1 MTLGFWIIL
10 SLITKIFLYIG
21 TIGAA
26 GTAIF
31 RTIFPDFAPLASK
44 RLLGYLV
51 VVAIV
56 ATIIGYALRSAALVG
71 DSSGLTDME
80 MHLLLWD
87 TAVGTAFV
95 TRATGLG
102 ILLLSLLMAR
112 SGSII
117 AMLIG
122 ATITLWSFTQIG
134 HATDLNT
141 WFTSIMFFIHFAT
154 AAFWVGA
161 LLPLLNAAQGATTL
175 QQAADI
181 SERFG
186 RIAAVLVPVLV
197 IAGLVLAWKLLPDV
211 TSAWATAYGRL
222 LFVKIAFVTAL
233 LGLAAANKFRF
244 VPAME
249 RGDPAGAEHLAKSI
263 KWEMCAVM
271 VIFTT
276 TAFLTS
282 TVTLPEM

>member
-1 MTLGFWIIL
+1 MTLGLWIML
-10 SLITKIFLYIG
+10 SLITKIFLYLG

-31 RTIFPDFAPLASK
+31 RAVFPDVAHLASK
-44 RLLGYLV
+44 RLLVALV
-51 VVAIV
+51 FIAIC
-56 ATIIGYALRSAALVG
+56 ATFVGYALRSAMLTG

-87 TAVGTAFV
+87 TAVGTSFV
-95 TRATGLG
+95 TRMIGLG

-112 SGSII
+112 SGSTI
-117 AMLIG
+117 AMLVG
-122 ATITLWSFTQIG
+122 AAIALWSFTQIG

-141 WFTSIMFFIHFAT
+141 WTTSIMFFIHFAT

-161 LLPLLNAAQGATTL
+161 LLPLLNAAQGATNL

-186 RIAAVLVPVLV
+186 RKAAVLVPVLV

-222 LFVKIAFVTAL
+222 LFAKIAFVGGL

-263 KWEMCAVM
+263 KWEMCAVLL
-271 VIFTT
+271 ILTI